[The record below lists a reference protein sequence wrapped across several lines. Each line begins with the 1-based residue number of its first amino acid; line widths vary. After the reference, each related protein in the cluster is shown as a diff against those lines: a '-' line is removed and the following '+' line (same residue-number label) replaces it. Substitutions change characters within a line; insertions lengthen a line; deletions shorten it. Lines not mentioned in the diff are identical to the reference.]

1 MSLPVRTVVASK
13 TERSSSMMAADTGPA
28 PFLVETRKATAE
40 TLRRFRLLCIPD
52 RTPDLFRRQWHV
64 DLLDAVF
71 GQRIDHGIDDH
82 DEAAGAAGFAAA
94 LGAQRVGLRGR
105 GMIADIDQR
114 HVPGAR
120 QG

>member
-28 PFLVETRKATAE
+28 PFLAETSKATAE

-52 RTPDLFRRQWHV
+52 RTPDLFRRQRHV

-71 GQRIDHGIDDH
+71 CERIQHGVDDH
-82 DEAAGAAGFAAA
+82 NEAAGAAGLAAA
-94 LGAQRVGLRGR
+94 LGAQRVGFRRR
-105 GMIADIDQR
+105 GMIADINQR
-114 HVPGAR
+114 HVLGASPR
-120 QG
+120 